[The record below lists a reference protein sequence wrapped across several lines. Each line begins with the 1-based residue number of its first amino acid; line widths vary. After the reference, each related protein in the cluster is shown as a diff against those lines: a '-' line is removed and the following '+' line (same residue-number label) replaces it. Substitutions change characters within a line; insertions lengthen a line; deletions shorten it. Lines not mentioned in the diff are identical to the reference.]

1 MDRVLAGSSDII
13 LPPVLIFIS
22 RCWIKNGNGWDI
34 AWRFIQFY
42 IPLWTVMIFNMVVLY
57 KVTSYIKLVTQVSQT
72 GDSSPEMR
80 LITRIRM

>member
-1 MDRVLAGSSDII
+1 
-13 LPPVLIFIS
+13 
-22 RCWIKNGNGWDI
+22 
-34 AWRFIQFY
+34 
-42 IPLWTVMIFNMVVLY
+42 MIFNMVVLY